1 MKKIKVLCQLLLLLI
16 AGVIL
21 TNCEEDVA
29 PISVTSVTL
38 NSTSMTLVE
47 GDSQKLTATI
57 SPSNAE
63 NKMVLWIS
71 SDSSI
76 ATVEDGIVTAVKPGK
91 ATITAKSDDGGKTAT
106 CNVTVVAM
114 VYPVEKVELDM
125 VSATLNE
132 GDTLL
137 LTATIKPENATN
149 KNVTWKSSNTSV
161 ATVIDGEVTAIKA
174 GTTTITVT
182 TEDGGK
188 TATCEIEV
196 NALVSSVSL
205 NKSEVVLT
213 EGDTTTLAVTINPE
227 NATNKNVT
235 WSSSNTAV
243 ATVKDGVVMALK
255 PGTTTIT
262 VTTEDGG
269 KTATCKVTVNEKI
282 YPVENISI
290 DKNSATLFEGEIL
303 TLFANITP
311 ENATNKNVTWTSSD
325 TSVAMVAD
333 GKVTALKAGTTT
345 ITVTTEDGGKTAI
358 CSITVNAK
366 VSSISLDK
374 TQVSL
379 TEGDTTT
386 LIATINPSNATN
398 KNVGWSSSNTSV
410 ATVSNGKVTA
420 VKAGTAIITVT
431 TEDGG
436 KTATCTVTVNEN
448 IYPVE
453 GISLNQSTTTLYEG
467 DSLSLTATISPSNA
481 TNKNV
486 SWKSSN
492 TSVATVSNG
501 NVTAVKAGTTTITV
515 TTEDGGKTATCN
527 VTVIAKVAGVSLD
540 KSSATLLEGETITLT
555 ATINPSN
562 ATNKNVTWSSSNSS
576 VASVSNGVVTALKAG
591 TTTITVTTEDGGKT
605 ATCSIT
611 VNEKIYPVSGIS
623 LNKSTLTMCENEN
636 YTLTATI
643 TPSNATNKDVGW
655 SSSNTSV
662 ATVSNG
668 VITALNVGT
677 TTITATTVDGGMTAS
692 CNITVLAK
700 VTSVSLDKYEATL
713 CENETIT
720 LTATISPNHA
730 SNKNV
735 TWNSSNTS
743 VASVSNGV
751 VTALKAGTTSITVK
765 TEDGGKTATC
775 YVTVIA
781 KVSNISLN
789 KTSASLTE
797 GDTLTLTATIT
808 PSNATNKNVTWKSSN
823 TSVAKVSN
831 GVVTAL
837 KAGSTTITVTTEDGA
852 KTATC
857 QVTVNAKV
865 YPVTSVSLSKSST
878 TLTEGGTIT
887 LTATINPS
895 NATNKNVTWS
905 SSNSSV
911 ASVSNGVVTA
921 LKAGTATITVTTED
935 GGKTAKC
942 NVTVIAKVTSV
953 SLDKTNIELTEGD
966 VTTLTATIKP
976 DNATNKNVTWSSSN
990 SSIASVS
997 NGKVTALAPGS
1008 ATITVATEDGNKTA
1022 TCLVTVK
1029 EKVNHSTTEPVD
1041 ENSGIWTDNI
1051 DYIDEYG
1058 INHGH
1063 GVKIGSVIWAPVN
1076 CGYHATDYKYG
1087 KLYQWGRKYGQG
1099 YDTDATIPQL
1109 TKGQVS
1115 KTEGNLKSN
1124 ENKYYYYKSDWV
1136 TPSDKELWNSGT
1148 ESSPVKTESD
1158 PCPDGWRV
1166 PTKSELNMLIK
1177 CHSYW
1182 TANDADQ
1189 VGYWLSGEKT
1199 YTEDVPQVFFPV
1211 SGVRAYSNGGATGRG
1226 GVGYYWSST
1235 PSNSGAEYFFF
1246 NRNNVSISTGG
1257 YRANGHSVRCVK
1269 E

>member
-1 MKKIKVLCQLLLLLI
+1 M
-16 AGVIL
+16 
-21 TNCEEDVA
+21 
-29 PISVTSVTL
+29 
-38 NSTSMTLVE
+38 
-47 GDSQKLTATI
+47 
-57 SPSNAE
+57 
-63 NKMVLWIS
+63 
-71 SDSSI
+71 
-76 ATVEDGIVTAVKPGK
+76 
-91 ATITAKSDDGGKTAT
+91 
-106 CNVTVVAM
+106 
-114 VYPVEKVELDM
+114 
-125 VSATLNE
+125 
-132 GDTLL
+132 
-137 LTATIKPENATN
+137 
-149 KNVTWKSSNTSV
+149 
-161 ATVIDGEVTAIKA
+161 KA
-174 GTTTITVT
+174 GTTSITVK

-188 TATCEIEV
+188 TATCYVTVI
-196 NALVSSVSL
+196 AKVSNISL
-205 NKSEVVLT
+205 NKT
-213 EGDTTTLAVTINPE
+213 
-227 NATNKNVT
+227 
-235 WSSSNTAV
+235 
-243 ATVKDGVVMALK
+243 
-255 PGTTTIT
+255 
-262 VTTEDGG
+262 
-269 KTATCKVTVNEKI
+269 
-282 YPVENISI
+282 
-290 DKNSATLFEGEIL
+290 SA
-303 TLFANITP
+303 
-311 ENATNKNVTWTSSD
+311 
-325 TSVAMVAD
+325 
-333 GKVTALKAGTTT
+333 
-345 ITVTTEDGGKTAI
+345 
-358 CSITVNAK
+358 
-366 VSSISLDK
+366 
-374 TQVSL
+374 SL
-379 TEGDTTT
+379 TEGDT
-386 LIATINPSNATN
+386 L
-398 KNVGWSSSNTSV
+398 
-410 ATVSNGKVTA
+410 
-420 VKAGTAIITVT
+420 
-431 TEDGG
+431 
-436 KTATCTVTVNEN
+436 
-448 IYPVE
+448 
-453 GISLNQSTTTLYEG
+453 
-467 DSLSLTATISPSNA
+467 
-481 TNKNV
+481 
-486 SWKSSN
+486 
-492 TSVATVSNG
+492 
-501 NVTAVKAGTTTITV
+501 
-515 TTEDGGKTATCN
+515 
-527 VTVIAKVAGVSLD
+527 
-540 KSSATLLEGETITLT
+540 TLT
-555 ATINPSN
+555 ATITPSN

-591 TTTITVTTEDGGKT
+591 TATITVTTEDGGKT

-1008 ATITVATEDGNKTA
+1008 ATITVTTEDGNKTA

-1124 ENKYYYYKSDWV
+1124 ENKYYYYKSDWI

-1158 PCPDGWRV
+1158 PCLDGWRV

>member
-137 LTATIKPENATN
+137 LTATIRPENATN

-213 EGDTTTLAVTINPE
+213 EGDTTTLTVTINPE

-623 LNKSTLTMCENEN
+623 LNKSTLTMYENEN

-781 KVSNISLN
+781 KVSNIFLN

-921 LKAGTATITVTTED
+921 LKAGTATITVTTVD

-1166 PTKSELNMLIK
+1166 PTKSELEMLIK

-1211 SGVRAYSNGGATGRG
+1211 SGVRTYSNGGATGRG